1 MVVET
6 EEGMEGIDL
15 LMRDLTEYFYI
26 KNVFVASPQTERPQR
41 AFTVL
46 TGHFNRFGLWKNKR
60 KMASMACHPCHA
72 PDRMLVESYE
82 RQKTGAGPIFQE
94 RQRRRVNCLE

>member
-46 TGHFNRFGLWKNKR
+46 TGHFNRFGL
-60 KMASMACHPCHA
+60 
-72 PDRMLVESYE
+72 
-82 RQKTGAGPIFQE
+82 
-94 RQRRRVNCLE
+94 